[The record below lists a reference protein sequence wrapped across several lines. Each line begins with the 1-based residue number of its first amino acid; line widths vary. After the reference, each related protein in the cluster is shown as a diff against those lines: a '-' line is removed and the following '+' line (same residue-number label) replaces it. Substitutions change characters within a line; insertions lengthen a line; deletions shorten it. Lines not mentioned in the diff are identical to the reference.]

1 MMRHRATALVPGVVA
16 ILAAIALYAPI
27 VAGIARQ
34 WYEDS
39 TSSHGVLLAA
49 AAAIVLRRTWPRV
62 TSLTPAPR
70 DAGFAILAL
79 ALVGYVLGS
88 LGGDLFILRATLP
101 IATLG
106 VILALWGV
114 GHVRALLAPL
124 ALAALAIPLP
134 AVLVTHLTL
143 PLQLV
148 ASHVAA
154 SALTAAHI
162 QVVRDG
168 NLLAL
173 PNITLEVAEACSGL
187 RSVVSLLSVAAVC
200 AAVIPLRPRRAAL
213 LIAAAIPI
221 AVFGNGLRVA
231 ATGVMAVWFGEGAAR
246 GFVHE
251 LTGFVAFLAMC
262 ALTLG
267 IEIVTRKS
275 TGRAALSPSIDSPAV
290 SL

>member
-1 MMRHRATALVPGVVA
+1 M
-16 ILAAIALYAPI
+16 LAAIALYAPI

-49 AAAIVLRRTWPRV
+49 AAAVVLRRAWPRV
-62 TSLTPAPR
+62 TALTPAPR
-70 DAGFAILAL
+70 NAGFALLVVAL
-79 ALVGYVLGS
+79 FGYVLGT

-101 IATLG
+101 IAAVG
-106 VILALWGV
+106 VILALWGA
-114 GHVRALLAPL
+114 GHLRMLLAPL
-124 ALAALAIPLP
+124 ALATLAIPLP

-148 ASHVAA
+148 ASQVAA
-154 SALTAAHI
+154 GVLTAAHI

-187 RSVVSLLSVAAVC
+187 RSVVSLVSVAAVC
-200 AAVIPLRPRRAAL
+200 AAVIPLSARRAAL
-213 LIAAAIPI
+213 LIGIAIPI
-221 AVFGNGLRVA
+221 AVIGNGFRVA

-246 GFVHE
+246 GLVHE

-262 ALTLG
+262 AATVAVQ
-267 IEIVTRKS
+267 IVVSRRIPVKNRT
-275 TGRAALSPSIDSPAV
+275 ALV
-290 SL
+290 SV